1 MFKTLLSKRTLFKNA
16 WLQNFDDLSPGG
28 ASGKEVE
35 GAILAVCRQLKGRRV
50 LDLGEDD
57 SEMLTLLGSL
67 SILAKS
73 KAGESFPCPCILL
86 HLVVMQCSL
95 IQDRA

>member
-1 MFKTLLSKRTLFKNA
+1 VDGILHPERTLIMDA
-16 WLQNFDDLSPGG
+16 RLQNFDHVPTGG

-67 SILAKS
+67 SILAKC
-73 KAGESFPCPCILL
+73 KAGESFPRPVHSSSCL
-86 HLVVMQCSL
+86 
-95 IQDRA
+95 